1 MEDKS
6 HPCIWHFL
14 NMVQKFF
21 TEQHRDQLNVE
32 AILTPNVMKAKHEV
46 KRILIT
52 NEVGCLHFDV
62 IIVTNSS

>member
-1 MEDKS
+1 
-6 HPCIWHFL
+6 
-14 NMVQKFF
+14 MVQKFF